1 MGCRSSHTIQ
11 MKKLALLSTILVAA
25 LPAFAADT
33 KIEGKATC
41 AKCDLGIADK
51 CQAAVVVKGA
61 DGKEVTYLSEPNDKA
76 KALHKE
82 ICKGGKEA
90 TVEGTVSEKDGKKTI
105 AISNYTLK

>member
-1 MGCRSSHTIQ
+1 

-25 LPAFAADT
+25 TSVFAADS
-33 KIEGKATC
+33 KLEGTATC
-41 AKCDLGIADK
+41 AKCDLGIAEK
-51 CQAAVVVKGA
+51 CQAAVVVKTA
-61 DGKEVTYLSEPNDKA
+61 DGKTETYLSEPNDKA

-105 AISNYTLK
+105 AISNYTVK

>member
-1 MGCRSSHTIQ
+1 

-25 LPAFAADT
+25 TSVVFAADT
-33 KIEGKATC
+33 KLEGKATC
-41 AKCDLGIADK
+41 AKCDLKIADK

-105 AISNYTLK
+105 TITNYAIK